1 MIMTPSSWQW
11 ILAVILSVL
20 VAFILASVP
29 LPDSVRDWRPAW
41 VALVVIYW
49 GLAIPERVGV
59 LTAWTIGVL
68 FDVMQGTLLGQNGLG
83 LAFVAYVALLYH
95 QRIRVFPL
103 FQQSLFVG
111 SLIFIYLAWM
121 LVVYNVL
128 GSRHYA
134 ISYLLGA
141 CTSALLWPWIFIV
154 LRDLRRRMVRAAAH

>member
-1 MIMTPSSWQW
+1 MATSSWRGVF
-11 ILAVILSVL
+11 AVIFSVI

-41 VALVVIYW
+41 VALVIIYW
-49 GLAIPERVGV
+49 CLAIPERVGV
-59 LTAWTIGVL
+59 LTAWTIGIL
-68 FDVMQGTLLGQNGLG
+68 LDVMQGTLLGQNALG

-111 SLIFIYLAWM
+111 SLIFIYLGWM
-121 LVVYNVL
+121 LVVYNLL

-154 LRDLRRRMVRAAAH
+154 LRDLRRRTVRVAAH